1 LVRGSRNR
9 FLLENP
15 PYINNVKD
23 VSDFEFGVNDLEFEN
38 HEEYY
43 NNENFDNNFYIETFI
58 NLD

>member
-1 LVRGSRNR
+1 MN
-9 FLLENP
+9 
-15 PYINNVKD
+15 YINNVKD

-43 NNENFDNNFYIETFI
+43 NNENFDDNFYIETFI